1 MRVITTVKY
10 AHFKYTNF
18 FFMALSNS
26 PMTGLDINKFNF
38 KKPYQ
43 FNTAVV
49 LRTNVV
55 RLNYRIKHL
64 KQFRA
69 LNGVSD
75 VELVTAIACQVPQ
88 VIETHR
94 YLQVKSRKILSM
106 KIGISYPFHQ
116 ACTTSQ
122 TRYFSHNGVSKHYS
136 GRICTGCD
144 VRCECNLP

>member
-1 MRVITTVKY
+1 
-10 AHFKYTNF
+10 
-18 FFMALSNS
+18 
-26 PMTGLDINKFNF
+26 MTGLDINKFNF

-55 RLNYRIKHL
+55 CLNYCIKHL

-69 LNGVSD
+69 LNSVSD

-88 VIETHR
+88 VIETYW

-116 ACTTSQ
+116 ACTTHLKDDILVIMES
-122 TRYFSHNGVSKHYS
+122 VSIIQV
-136 GRICTGCD
+136 GFALD
-144 VRCECNLP
+144 VM